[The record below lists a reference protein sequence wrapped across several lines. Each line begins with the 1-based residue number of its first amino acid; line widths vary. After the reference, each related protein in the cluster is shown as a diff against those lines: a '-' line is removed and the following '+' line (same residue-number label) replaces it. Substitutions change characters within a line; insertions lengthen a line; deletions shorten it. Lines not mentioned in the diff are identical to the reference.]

1 MMKRWIY
8 IAAALPIILLWAF
21 TFSGCDSAETRAG
34 TGESSNNGTA
44 VEGSVARA
52 IKVSILEIKPTP
64 IRDVL
69 ILPGEIKPSKDI
81 RVSSSIGGRVEWMG
95 TGEGKWVKQGDLLA
109 KINVSSLEA
118 ALERAQAGY
127 DLADKV
133 YQRLKRLKNREI
145 VTQENLDRAE
155 TERTLAE
162 GNLKQIRVQYEEG
175 FIHAPISGVVNNRY
189 ADPGEFV
196 GPGTPVFDIINIDKM
211 IIELNVP
218 EMDVRYLKVGQKA
231 LVRVDAFKKRTLQG
245 TITFIAFKAD
255 SKTKTFRTS
264 VAVDNAKRDIR
275 AGMIARVALI
285 RRDITDAMV
294 APLSALVDKSGE
306 RLVFVE
312 KDGVARARKISI
324 GVIERDRIQITKGLT
339 AGDRLIVS
347 GQNGLEEGMR
357 VQVQ

>member
-1 MMKRWIY
+1 
-8 IAAALPIILLWAF
+8 
-21 TFSGCDSAETRAG
+21 
-34 TGESSNNGTA
+34 
-44 VEGSVARA
+44 
-52 IKVSILEIKPTP
+52 
-64 IRDVL
+64 VL

-81 RVSSSIGGRVEWMG
+81 RVSSSIGGQVEWMG
-95 TGEGKWVKQGDLLA
+95 AGEGKWVKQGDLLA
-109 KINVSSLEA
+109 KINVSSLEV
-118 ALERAQAGY
+118 ALERAQAGF

-175 FIHAPISGVVNNRY
+175 FIHAPISGVVNSRY
-189 ADPGEFV
+189 LDPGEFA
-196 GPGTPVFDIINIDKM
+196 GPGTPVFEIINIDKM
-211 IIELNVP
+211 IIDLNVP

-231 LVRVDAFKKRTLQG
+231 LVRVDAFKERHLQG
-245 TITFIAFKAD
+245 TITFVAFKAD
-255 SKTKTFRTS
+255 PMTKTFRTS
-264 VAVDNAKRDIR
+264 VAIDNAKRDIR
-275 AGMIARVALI
+275 AGMIARVVLI
-285 RRDITDAMV
+285 RREITEAMV

-324 GVIERDRIQITKGLT
+324 GVIERDRIQITRGLT